1 MSRRAAMMVASMLIA
16 AACQGGAETPTT
28 AATTTAQDD
37 STLSTS
43 EGTTTTVAPTTTAA
57 APDAVDL
64 IFTGGPVVTMDPA
77 VGTVEAIAIDGDTI
91 VAVGSADQIA
101 QYAGADTVVVDL
113 AGRTI
118 IPGFVDAHTHVLFEM
133 GGLADGQRLALEN
146 GITTVGDAYV
156 SPERVDAYVAAA
168 ESGELRVRANMYLV
182 RTDACGTDQGLWY
195 EEYPPD
201 EAFGYRLRVA
211 GVKIFADGGTCG
223 PLGASEPFLQGVEVS
238 APFHDLETLTS
249 YIRDAADGGY
259 QVLVHAQGD
268 LAVANVQDAYAS
280 VLAGGENPRHHRIDH
295 NALVTED
302 IVSRYND
309 LGLVVVLLGSSEAC
323 APDAPWTD
331 FYKENGEE
339 PAEIVAANPDVVFAW
354 HGDDPWIVPVSPV
367 GELYGLVTR
376 GAVAEDGSICEPAPW
391 MADEGVTVGQGLAM
405 MTTGSAYA
413 LRQEDV
419 VGSLTPG
426 RFADVVVLSDN
437 PLTVAGDE
445 LPAID
450 VLMTMIGGVTE
461 FCMGGAEAW
470 CPGWAV
476 PEVPATTASA
486 SRPGHGSELVLDGSV
501 SGESFWS
508 SGADAPQW
516 IRVDLHEPTTLSAI
530 RFVVYQ
536 NPPSDT
542 IHELEVMVDGEWTLA
557 ETFIGFTTT
566 GDVLMWDPRPDFGAV
581 EAIRMT
587 TLESLSWP
595 EWYEIEIVAS
605 G

>member
-1 MSRRAAMMVASMLIA
+1 
-16 AACQGGAETPTT
+16 
-28 AATTTAQDD
+28 
-37 STLSTS
+37 
-43 EGTTTTVAPTTTAA
+43 
-57 APDAVDL
+57 
-64 IFTGGPVVTMDPA
+64 MDPA
-77 VGTVEAIAIDGDTI
+77 VGTVEAIAIVGDTI
-91 VAVGSADQIA
+91 VAVGSAHQIA
-101 QYAGADTVVVDL
+101 QYAGADTLVVDL

-133 GGLADGQRLALEN
+133 GGLAEGQRLALEN

-156 SPERVDAYVAAA
+156 NSERVDAYVAAA
-168 ESGELRVRANMYLV
+168 ESGELRVRASMYLV
-182 RTDACGTDQGLWY
+182 RTDACGTDQDLWY

-201 EAFGYRLRVA
+201 EAFGDRLRVA

-238 APFHDLETLTS
+238 APFHDLDTLTS
-249 YIRDAADGGY
+249 YITDADDGGY

-280 VLAGGENPRHHRIDH
+280 VLAGDENLLRHRIDH

-302 IVSRYND
+302 IVSRYNA
-309 LGLVVVLLGSSEAC
+309 LGLVVVLFGTSEAC

-354 HGDDPWIVPVSPV
+354 HGDDPWIVPVSPM
-367 GELYGLVTR
+367 GELFGLVTR
-376 GAVAEDGSICEPAPW
+376 GAVAEDGSTCEPAPW
-391 MADEGVTVGQGLAM
+391 MVDEGVTVGQGLAM

-413 LRQEDV
+413 LRQEGV
-419 VGSLTPG
+419 VGSLTPA
-426 RFADVVVLSDN
+426 RLADVVVLSDN
-437 PLTVAGDE
+437 PLTVAAGE
-445 LPAID
+445 LADID

-461 FCMGGAEAW
+461 FCRGGAEAW
-470 CPGWAV
+470 CPGWAI
-476 PEVPATTASA
+476 PEVPAATASA
-486 SRPGHGSELVLDGSV
+486 SRPEHGSELVLDGSV

-508 SGADAPQW
+508 SGADATQW
-516 IRVDLHEPTTLSAI
+516 IRVDLPQPTTVSSI

-542 IHELEVMVDGEWTLA
+542 IHELEVMVDGEWTPA

-566 GDVLMWDPRPDFGAV
+566 GDVLMWDPLPDFGAI

-595 EWYEIEIVAS
+595 EWYEVEIVAS